1 MWLHAEHLLNEY
13 CTPEYSSP
21 QLIAAITN
29 LPAPVMDDAANDVW
43 SLGVVLFQMLACTV
57 PGPQVG
63 HLFSSFIFLL
73 LHTSLTVCWPG
84 QDSACGFHQPTLVN
98 GNNLLHDCLCETLDF
113 HICMAVNK
121 ICGVAWSS
129 F

>member
-1 MWLHAEHLLNEY
+1 MVLHAEHLLNEY

-57 PGPQVG
+57 CGPQVG
-63 HLFSSFIFLL
+63 PPSPELLVKNLFG
-73 LHTSLTVCWPG
+73 G
-84 QDSACGFHQPTLVN
+84 QAGAAF
-98 GNNLLHDCLCETLDF
+98 
-113 HICMAVNK
+113 
-121 ICGVAWSS
+121 
-129 F
+129 

>member
-1 MWLHAEHLLNEY
+1 MQILLYTGHRLNEY

-63 HLFSSFIFLL
+63 RLL
-73 LHTSLTVCWPG
+73 NLNPHSR
-84 QDSACGFHQPTLVN
+84 SRACHSVFAELAGAASWLIRT
-98 GNNLLHDCLCETLDF
+98 CLWFQLAQFC
-113 HICMAVNK
+113 
-121 ICGVAWSS
+121 
-129 F
+129 

>member
-1 MWLHAEHLLNEY
+1 MNEY

-63 HLFSSFIFLL
+63 RLSPDPLLLL
-73 LHTSLTVCWPG
+73 LHMSLTVWWPVLG
-84 QDSACGFHQPTLVN
+84 
-98 GNNLLHDCLCETLDF
+98 
-113 HICMAVNK
+113 
-121 ICGVAWSS
+121 
-129 F
+129 